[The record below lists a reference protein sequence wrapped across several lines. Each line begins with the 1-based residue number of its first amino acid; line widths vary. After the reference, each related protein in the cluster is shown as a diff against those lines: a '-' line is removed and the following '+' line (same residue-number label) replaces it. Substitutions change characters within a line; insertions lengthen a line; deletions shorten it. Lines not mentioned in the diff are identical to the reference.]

1 MFVIHLMIPIF
12 VTDPYQNLDRSQS
25 KLRQISC
32 PLPNKFNEKRPCP
45 ILDVNKLSATD
56 ISSFSS
62 LST

>member
-1 MFVIHLMIPIF
+1 MFVIHVMIPIF
-12 VTDPYQNLDRSQS
+12 LTDPYQNLDRSQS
-25 KLRQISC
+25 KLRQISY

-56 ISSFSS
+56 ISSCSS